1 MHPVFG
7 FLYIFITWLITCFP
21 AERTWGDASRSK
33 DANEKHWQVN
43 TYFHTVQLLLS
54 EFLVTRLLISYRTG
68 RRQHLQDRIR
78 LTKASKVSLTIRSSG
93 RGSWRPKEKIRK
105 MSVLFLSVA
114 AMTAQVFVSVNPVLE
129 TSLHMST
136 WVEEWL
142 QDPLYSSLKD
152 LSAEYKYTK
161 YMYICTYITY
171 NYRQQPLLPNG
182 TSDRM
187 SVFLDRE
194 ANIASRRHE
203 TQQNIFWLML
213 NFILTGVQLMF
224 KISCITL
231 NTVEIRQSIKRVSHF

>member
-1 MHPVFG
+1 MFSNPSLFFLSSNLLQKPKEPAPSVPPKKPGLASVFNEDDDVNIHAPSLCIS
-7 FLYIFITWLITCFP
+7 LYIFITWLITCFP

-93 RGSWRPKEKIRK
+93 RGSWRPKEKIHK
-105 MSVLFLSVA
+105 MSEFLSVA

-142 QDPLYSSLKD
+142 
-152 LSAEYKYTK
+152 
-161 YMYICTYITY
+161 
-171 NYRQQPLLPNG
+171 
-182 TSDRM
+182 
-187 SVFLDRE
+187 
-194 ANIASRRHE
+194 
-203 TQQNIFWLML
+203 
-213 NFILTGVQLMF
+213 
-224 KISCITL
+224 
-231 NTVEIRQSIKRVSHF
+231 